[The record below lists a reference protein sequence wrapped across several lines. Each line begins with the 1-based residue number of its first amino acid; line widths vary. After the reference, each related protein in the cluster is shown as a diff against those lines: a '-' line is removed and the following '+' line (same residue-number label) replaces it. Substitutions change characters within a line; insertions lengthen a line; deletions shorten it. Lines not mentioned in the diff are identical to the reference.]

1 MVVIVMITKI
11 KLHWQDSGR
20 YRFGSGLTKSAKY
33 LPTEVDRIGL
43 RRKNDHNKFSSK
55 NQFYVHAYLH
65 SPNQTTSP
73 LRSSLAN
80 VMTSHYCWHCWDS
93 SLLNLAFESCSFDIN
108 VWRTPTTMCENINFL
123 PTSPGSVEIR
133 SLSSRMIFGAS
144 LTRVLASIN
153 HEKVI
158 GPIWGLLRILH

>member
-1 MVVIVMITKI
+1 MVVIVIITKI
-11 KLHWQDSGR
+11 KLHWLASGR
-20 YRFGSGLTKSAKY
+20 QRFGSGLTKSAKY
-33 LPTEVDRIGL
+33 LPTEMDRIGL
-43 RRKNDHNKFSSK
+43 GRKNDHNKFSSK
-55 NQFYVHAYLH
+55 NQFYVHAYLR
-65 SPNQTTSP
+65 SPN
-73 LRSSLAN
+73 SSMLQFFN
-80 VMTSHYCWHCWDS
+80 S
-93 SLLNLAFESCSFDIN
+93 SILNIAFESWSFDIN

-158 GPIWGLLRILH
+158 GPIWGLVRILHYSKYFQQ

>member
-1 MVVIVMITKI
+1 MVARDLGQVWQSQPNICQQRWTELGWGAKTITTNF
-11 KLHWQDSGR
+11 L
-20 YRFGSGLTKSAKY
+20 L
-33 LPTEVDRIGL
+33 RI
-43 RRKNDHNKFSSK
+43 NPIFTHN
-55 NQFYVHAYLH
+55 LH

-93 SLLNLAFESCSFDIN
+93 SILNIAFESCSFDIN

-158 GPIWGLLRILH
+158 GPIWGLVKIPHYPKYFQQ